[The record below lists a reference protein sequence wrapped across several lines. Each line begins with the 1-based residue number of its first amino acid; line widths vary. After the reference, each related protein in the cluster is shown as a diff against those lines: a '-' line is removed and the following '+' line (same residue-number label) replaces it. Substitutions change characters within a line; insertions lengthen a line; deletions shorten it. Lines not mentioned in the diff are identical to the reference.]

1 MNLVCPKCSTQLQVN
16 NPPASPFNVRCPKC
30 NATIEPGPA
39 SPASEK
45 SALAVGHSP
54 STEPARY
61 RRRGPAPLFE
71 PGAANSEAPEMPASE
86 DIRSLIVKLL
96 DLNGKT
102 MPAPESR
109 PSWSARKVLVCTAQP
124 HREMI
129 ARQLAQNGYQV
140 FVAQDTGQAI
150 DRMREHALDIVVLD
164 HEFDSAEQGAAFVT
178 REVNILRPAE
188 RRRLFFVLISPILRT
203 MDAHAAFLHNANA
216 IVNPRDLEDLRGIL
230 ELALRD
236 YNELYK
242 DFNLALN
249 VSAI

>member
-1 MNLVCPKCSTQLQVN
+1 MNLVCPKCSSQLQVN
-16 NPPASPFNVRCPKC
+16 NPPATSFNVRCPKC
-30 NATIEPGPA
+30 EATIEAGGA

-45 SALAVGHSP
+45 SALAVGQSP

-61 RRRGPAPLFE
+61 KRHGPAPLFE
-71 PGAANSEAPEMPASE
+71 TGGATSEAAAAPASE
-86 DIRSLIVKLL
+86 DIRTLLINLL
-96 DLNGKT
+96 DANAKT
-102 MPAPESR
+102 PASESR
-109 PSWSARKVLVCTAQP
+109 PSWGPRKVLVCTAQP
-124 HREMI
+124 HREII
-129 ARQLAQNGYQV
+129 AHQLAQNGYQV

-178 REVNILRPAE
+178 REVNTLRPAE
-188 RRRLFFVLISPILRT
+188 RRRLFFVLISPVLRT

-216 IVNPRDLEDLRGIL
+216 IVNLRDVEDLRGIL
-230 ELALRD
+230 EMTLRE

>member
-1 MNLVCPKCSTQLQVN
+1 MILVCPKCSSQLQVT
-16 NPPASPFNVRCPKC
+16 NPPAQHFNVRCPKC
-30 NATIEPGPA
+30 NATIEPGPP

-45 SALAVGHSP
+45 SALAVGNSP
-54 STEPARY
+54 STEPARFK
-61 RRRGPAPLFE
+61 RRGPAPLFE
-71 PGAANSEAPEMPASE
+71 PENGVGEAATTPANE
-86 DIRSLIVKLL
+86 DFRSLLVNLL
-96 DLNGKT
+96 DLNGKAAA
-102 MPAPESR
+102 APESR
-109 PSWSARKVLVCTAQP
+109 PSWSPRKVLVCTVQA
-124 HREMI
+124 HRETI

-150 DRMREHALDIVVLD
+150 DRMREHALDIVILD

-216 IVNPRDLEDLRGIL
+216 IVNLRDVEDVRGIL
-230 ELALRD
+230 ELALRE

-242 DFNLALN
+242 DLNLALN
-249 VSAI
+249 LSAL

>member
-1 MNLVCPKCSTQLQVN
+1 MNLVCPKCSSQLQVN
-16 NPPASPFNVRCPKC
+16 NPPATPFNVRCPKC
-30 NATIEPGPA
+30 DTTIEAGAA

-45 SALAVGHSP
+45 SALAVGQSP

-61 RRRGPAPLFE
+61 KRRGPAPLFE
-71 PGAANSEAPEMPASE
+71 LGVATSEAVAPPASE
-86 DIRSLIVKLL
+86 DVRTLLINLL
-96 DLNGKT
+96 DANAKT
-102 MPAPESR
+102 PASESR
-109 PSWSARKVLVCTAQP
+109 PSRSPRKVLVCTAQP
-124 HREMI
+124 HREKI
-129 ARQLAQNGYQV
+129 AHQLAQNGYQV

-150 DRMREHALDIVVLD
+150 DRMRERALDIVVLD

-178 REVNILRPAE
+178 REVNTLRPAE
-188 RRRLFFVLISPILRT
+188 RRRLFFVLISPALRT

-216 IVNPRDLEDLRGIL
+216 IVNLRDVEDLRGIL
-230 ELALRD
+230 ETALRE

>member
-1 MNLVCPKCSTQLQVN
+1 MILVCPKCSSQLQVS
-16 NPPASPFNVRCPKC
+16 NPPAAPFNVRCPKC
-30 NATIEPGPA
+30 SATIEPGPA
-39 SPASEK
+39 SPACEK
-45 SALAVGHSP
+45 SALAVGQSP
-54 STEPARY
+54 STEPARFK
-61 RRRGPAPLFE
+61 RRGPAPLFE
-71 PGAANSEAPEMPASE
+71 LEGGIREAPAQPASE
-86 DIRSLIVKLL
+86 DVRSLLVNLL
-96 DLNGKT
+96 DLNGKA

-109 PSWSARKVLVCTAQP
+109 PSWSLRKVLVCTAQP
-124 HREMI
+124 HRETI
-129 ARQLAQNGYQV
+129 ARQLAQNSYQV
-140 FVAQDTGQAI
+140 FVAQDAGQAI
-150 DRMREHALDIVVLD
+150 DCMREHALDVVILD

-216 IVNPRDLEDLRGIL
+216 IVNLRDVEDLRGIL
-230 ELALRD
+230 ELALRE